1 VKKENPRPPIETL
14 SCQNADC
21 QVYLQTGTGKLTIRK
36 VYGEDQI
43 RYLRCRICGEEFSER
58 KNTMLWGCKITESR
72 AEQIAECLANGNG
85 IKASARI
92 TKSHKSTIKRI
103 RKQIGKKAKG
113 LHDQQVRQVNCK
125 VVEFD
130 ERFGF
135 AISKKQK
142 VWEGTAVDPVS
153 KLTLSLAIGHR
164 DEHMAYTLMKDTH
177 ARIKDK
183 KNLLVISDGFIS
195 YQACFPEIFGREYP
209 DYSKL
214 NKKNKAGRRIRARK
228 PKTMIRI
235 PRGVAHAVVNKI
247 YKGKRLVTVEHYVAH
262 GTKKCVQ
269 KRLKQ
274 MGNFKINTSAIERSN
289 LTARGMNANQVR
301 KSAAFARS
309 LESRHSLAWWT
320 TTVYNFS
327 RTSRAL
333 RLKLQ
338 TPSGR
343 KLYQE
348 RTPAMAA
355 GITDHV
361 WTTLE
366 LLRVVVA
373 PKGG

>member
-1 VKKENPRPPIETL
+1 MKKERPSLETL
-14 SCQNADC
+14 SCQNPDC
-21 QVYLQTGTGKLTIRK
+21 QVYLQAGTGKLTIRK

-43 RYLRCRICGEEFSER
+43 RYLRCQVCSEEFSER
-58 KNTMLWGCKITESR
+58 KNTMLWGCKITETR

-85 IKASARI
+85 IKATARI
-92 TKSHKSTIKRI
+92 TKSDKSTIKRM

-113 LHDQQVRQVNCK
+113 LHDQQVKQVKCK

-142 VWEGTAVDPVS
+142 VWEGTAIDPVS
-153 KLTLSLAIGHR
+153 KLTLSLAIGYR
-164 DEHMAYTLMKDTH
+164 DKYMAYTLMQDVHK
-177 ARIKDK
+177 RIKDK

-195 YQACFPEIFGREYP
+195 YQSCFPEVFGRKYP
-209 DYSKL
+209 DYSRS
-214 NKKNKAGRRIRARK
+214 NKKNKSSKRIRPRK
-228 PKTMIRI
+228 PKTIIRI

-247 YKGKRLVTVEHYVAH
+247 YKGKRLVAIEHTIAH
-262 GTKKCVQ
+262 GTKKCVN
-269 KRLKQ
+269 KGLRQ
-274 MGNFKINTSAIERSN
+274 MGDFKINTSAIERSN

-301 KSAAFARS
+301 KSACFARS
-309 LESRHSLAWWT
+309 LESRHSMAWWT

-333 RLKLQ
+333 RIKLKE
-338 TPSGR
+338 PIGR
-343 KLYQE
+343 KLYLE

-355 GITDHV
+355 GIADYV

-366 LLRVVVA
+366 LLRVVVP